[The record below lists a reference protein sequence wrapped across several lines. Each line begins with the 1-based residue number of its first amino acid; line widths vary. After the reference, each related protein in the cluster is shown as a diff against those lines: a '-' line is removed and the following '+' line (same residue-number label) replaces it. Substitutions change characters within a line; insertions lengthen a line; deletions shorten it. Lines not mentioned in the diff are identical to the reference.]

1 MDWLVYIF
9 YGFITGLGELLPV
22 SAGAHDY
29 FLELMT
35 RFNPQQ
41 PLLRLCI
48 HAAALG
54 ALVLFNRYRVAHI
67 YREMHIASQPA
78 RRRRRQPDLVAVLD
92 GRVVLTAL
100 IPAAIGLLLTSFMRK
115 QGLSLPLVVLLLMV
129 SGAVIYAP
137 HFLPGANRDS
147 RHLSRIEA
155 VIFGICAGLSAFP
168 GVSRMGGVLSS
179 GALGGCSRSFMLDV
193 AYLLLIPLL
202 AMMVV
207 LDVFGILAAGVAA
220 ITLVYLIQCLLAG
233 AAAFGGACLAIAAM
247 RFLSVNMGYTAFAYY
262 NWGLGIFGFILYLMI

>member
-9 YGFITGLGELLPV
+9 YGFITGMGELLPV

-35 RFNPQQ
+35 RFNPYQ
-41 PLLRLCI
+41 PLLRLFI
-48 HAAALG
+48 HAAAMG
-54 ALVLFNRYRVAHI
+54 ALLFFHRHRVAHI

-92 GRVVLTAL
+92 GRVVLTIL
-100 IPAAIGLLLTSFMRK
+100 FPAAIGLVLAVLFRK
-115 QGLSLPLVVLLLMV
+115 QIQSLPLAAAFLIVTGV
-129 SGAVIYAP
+129 AVYAP

-147 RHLSRIEA
+147 RHLSRMEA
-155 VIFGICAGLSAFP
+155 FAFGICAGLSALP
-168 GVSRMGGVLSS
+168 GISRMGSALSA
-179 GALGGCSRSFMLDV
+179 GAITGCSRNYMLDIV
-193 AYLLLIPLL
+193 YLMLIPLL
-202 AMMVV
+202 AIMVV
-207 LDVFGILAAGVAA
+207 LDVIGVLALGSGVITFIYFMQCILAG
-220 ITLVYLIQCLLAG
+220 L
-233 AAAFGGACLAIAAM
+233 AAFGGASLAIAIM